1 MENMTLF
8 LYIVLGFVA
17 LFILSNFIWRLVSN
31 KRSLPCPS
39 WLGWM
44 VELDNPI
51 FRNDSARVILSH
63 LDVQP
68 GMRALDY
75 GCGPGRLSLPLARLL
90 APEGQVTA
98 LDLQV
103 EMLDKVR
110 AKAEAEQLDNL
121 AYVQAGPQSTG
132 LPPASFDLA
141 LMVTVLGE
149 IPDQQRALREVHGA
163 LKPGGLLS
171 ITEVIADPHFQPR
184 EKVLKLAAAAGF
196 QEQARFGGRWSYT
209 LNFVKP
215 KKFSTKINPVEDNA
229 HE

>member
-1 MENMTLF
+1 MSLL
-8 LYIVLGFVA
+8 LYIALGFVA
-17 LFILSNFIWRLVSN
+17 LFILSNFIWRLASH
-31 KRSLPCPS
+31 KRSLPCPA
-39 WLGWM
+39 WLGWL

-103 EMLDKVR
+103 EMLEKVR
-110 AKAEAEQLDNL
+110 VKAEAEQLDNI
-121 AYVQAGPQSTG
+121 AYVQADPQG
-132 LPPASFDLA
+132 AQLPDAAFDLA

-149 IPDQQRALREVHGA
+149 IPDQQRAMREVYAA
-163 LKPGGLLS
+163 LKAGGLLS
-171 ITEVIADPHFQPR
+171 VTEVIADPHFQSR
-184 EKVLKLAAAAGF
+184 EKVLQLACAAGF
-196 QEQARFGGRWSYT
+196 EEQARFGGRWSYT
-209 LNFVKP
+209 LNFRKP
-215 KKFSTKINPVEDNA
+215 
-229 HE
+229 

>member
-1 MENMTLF
+1 MSLF

-17 LFILSNFIWRLVSN
+17 LLFLSNFIWRLASN
-31 KRSLPCPS
+31 KRSLPCPA

-90 APEGQVTA
+90 APNSQVTVV
-98 LDLQV
+98 DLQP
-103 EMLDKVR
+103 EMLARVR

-121 AYVQAGPQSTG
+121 TYVQADPQG
-132 LPPASFDLA
+132 ALLPDAAFDRA
-141 LMVTVLGE
+141 IMVTVLGE
-149 IPDQQRALREVHGA
+149 IPEQQRALREVYTA
-163 LKPGGLLS
+163 LKPGGVLS
-171 ITEVIADPHFQPR
+171 ITEVIADPHFQSR
-184 EKVLKLAAAAGF
+184 EKILQLACAAGF
-196 QEQARFGGRWSYT
+196 TEQASFGGRWSFT
-209 LNFVKP
+209 LNFRKP
-215 KKFSTKINPVEDNA
+215 
-229 HE
+229 